1 MNLTYIKTQ
10 PEVFELLKTS
20 EQVELFCSVCNG
32 VYSKTKKQVLRS
44 FKTKESANMFCSAKC
59 VGSFKTTQNSKEV
72 SCKNCNTVT
81 IKTNAEIKKSKSG
94 FLFCSRSCAAE
105 YNNKLIPKRIKTRT
119 CKYCS
124 KLLHSSTLCI
134 DHYTERETN
143 ISKLRVI
150 KKKDLE
156 PAKIRSYNREWN
168 KNLSKKPCAKC
179 GYTRHVE
186 LAHIKAVAE
195 FCNET
200 EVGIIN
206 NPSNILPLCPTC
218 HWEFDNGYRD
228 EFKDILVSLG
238 KIYSDS

>member
-1 MNLTYIKTQ
+1 MNFTYIKTQ

-59 VGSFKTTQNSKEV
+59 VGSFKTTQNSKKV

-94 FLFCSRSCAAE
+94 FLFCSSSCAAE

-134 DHYTERETN
+134 DHYIERETN
-143 ISKLRVI
+143 INKLKTI
-150 KKKDLE
+150 KKKDIE
-156 PAKIRSYNREWN
+156 SSKIRSYKREWN
-168 KNLSKKPCAKC
+168 KDLSKKSCAKC
-179 GYTRHVE
+179 GYNRHVE
-186 LAHIKAVAE
+186 LAHIKAVSE
-195 FCNET
+195 FCDET
-200 EVGIIN
+200 EIGVIN

-218 HWEFDNGYRD
+218 HWGCDNGFR
-228 EFKDILVSLG
+228 EE
-238 KIYSDS
+238 YSHLL